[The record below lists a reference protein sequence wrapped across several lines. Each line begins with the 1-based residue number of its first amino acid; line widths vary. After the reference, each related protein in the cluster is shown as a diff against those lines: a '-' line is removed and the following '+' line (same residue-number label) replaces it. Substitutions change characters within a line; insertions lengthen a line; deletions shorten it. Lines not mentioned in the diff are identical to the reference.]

1 MLWDSEERGG
11 RLMVGLRSPVESTH
25 SSSVWR
31 MVEKPE
37 LQTRGGLGSN
47 PTLPHNKLCA
57 SKRDTY
63 CSEPQ
68 FPLSYT
74 QGGGAVGKVRIP

>member
-1 MLWDSEERGG
+1 MLWDSERGDW
-11 RLMVGLRSPVESTH
+11 LMVGLRSPVESTH

-37 LQTRGGLGSN
+37 LQTRGVWVQIPL
-47 PTLPHNKLCA
+47 LPHNKLCA
-57 SKRDTY
+57 SQRGTY

-68 FPLSYT
+68 CPLSCT
-74 QGGGAVGKVRIP
+74 QGGGAVGKGRIP